1 MAERIGST
9 LDKAANKAV
18 ELGLLGF
25 IRIVGGVTTVYNS
38 LPSSETVS
46 KTVQSLGNKIRQAQ
60 SSPTSVTRTDGD
72 WEVID
77 EFNAPDVSSD
87 NFDANGIELL
97 EAGLFYPSKQQVQ
110 QEPIYDLEMGISSDE
125 IQWGN
130 TSITIDRSGDIF
142 DSHGRKLVKNAWE
155 NGAILLHK

>member
-1 MAERIGST
+1 MAQQIGTT

-18 ELGLLGF
+18 ELGLRGF
-25 IRIVGGVTTVYNS
+25 IGIVHGARSVYDS

-46 KTVQSLGNKIRQAQ
+46 NTVQTLIRQAQ

-72 WEVID
+72 WELID
-77 EFNAPDVSSD
+77 EFKAPDVSSESS
-87 NFDANGIELL
+87 NANGIELL

-110 QEPIYDLEMGISSDE
+110 QQSIYDLEMGIRSEE
-125 IQWGN
+125 IHWGN
-130 TSITIDRSGDIF
+130 TSVIMDRTGNIF

-155 NGAILLHK
+155 NGSILLHK